1 MTMMMMID
9 NKNHYRN
16 DDIDDNIDIKL
27 DHNTSSIITSYNIN
41 NSNNN
46 DTIIIPNS
54 FLTYFFNFDSLLPQ
68 GRLNGFQNMLTLI
81 NKQLINLLSSPT
93 TTTATTTTTTANTTA
108 NTNSSNEQTVVTLQ
122 IPSVTLTVISN
133 SNTTT
138 SITITTTT
146 SSSNGTLNNNSTISN
161 NDNHHHHDNI
171 NHLSTIQIEQLA
183 SRAEELSSEVAVLLS
198 GGVDSSVALKLLID
212 EGMYVLMVIIIIMMK
227 DI

>member
-1 MTMMMMID
+1 MID

-16 DDIDDNIDIKL
+16 DDIDDNINIKH

-54 FLTYFFNFDSLLPQ
+54 FLTYFFNFDSLLPL

-93 TTTATTTTTTANTTA
+93 TTSTTTTTATTANTTA
-108 NTNSSNEQTVVTLQ
+108 NTSSSNEQTAVTLQ

-138 SITITTTT
+138 TTTSITTTT
-146 SSSNGTLNNNSTISN
+146 SSSNGSLYNYSTISY

-183 SRAEELSSEVAVLLS
+183 SRADELSSEVAVLLS

>member
-1 MTMMMMID
+1 MTMMMQTD

-16 DDIDDNIDIKL
+16 DDDNINIKH
-27 DHNTSSIITSYNIN
+27 DYNTPSIITSNNIN
-41 NSNNN
+41 NSNKN

-81 NKQLINLLSSPT
+81 NKQLIYHLSSPT
-93 TTTATTTTTTANTTA
+93 TTSTTTANTS
-108 NTNSSNEQTVVTLQ
+108 SSNEQTAVTLQ

-133 SNTTT
+133 SN
-138 SITITTTT
+138 STTTT
-146 SSSNGTLNNNSTISN
+146 STSSSNSTLNNNSTISN
-161 NDNHHHHDNI
+161 NDNHHHHDII

-183 SRAEELSSEVAVLLS
+183 SRADELSSEVAVLLS

-212 EGMYVLMVIIIIMMK
+212 EGMYMLMVIIILIK

>member
-1 MTMMMMID
+1 MMMMID

-16 DDIDDNIDIKL
+16 DDIDDNINSKL
-27 DHNTSSIITSYNIN
+27 DHNTPYIITSYNIN

-46 DTIIIPNS
+46 DTMIIPNS
-54 FLTYFFNFDSLLPQ
+54 FLTYFFNFDSLLPH

-81 NKQLINLLSSPT
+81 NKQLINLFSSPT
-93 TTTATTTTTTANTTA
+93 TTSTTTTTANTTA
-108 NTNSSNEQTVVTLQ
+108 NTSSSNEQTSVTLQ

-133 SNTTT
+133 SNSNSTTT
-138 SITITTTT
+138 SITTTT

>member
-1 MTMMMMID
+1 MTMVMMID

-16 DDIDDNIDIKL
+16 DDIDDNITIKH
-27 DHNTSSIITSYNIN
+27 DHNTPSIITSYNIN

-54 FLTYFFNFDSLLPQ
+54 FLTYFFNFDSLLPL

-81 NKQLINLLSSPT
+81 NKQLIYHLSSPT
-93 TTTATTTTTTANTTA
+93 TTSTTTTTANTTA
-108 NTNSSNEQTVVTLQ
+108 NTSSSNEQTAVTLQ

-133 SNTTT
+133 SNSTTT
-138 SITITTTT
+138 SITTTTT

-161 NDNHHHHDNI
+161 NDNHHHDNI

-183 SRAEELSSEVAVLLS
+183 SRADELSSEVAVLLS

-227 DI
+227 DIWQ